1 MKNTDSVSKWGVGG
15 YCVAFPPY
23 LHLACDGIYIANQ
36 PSSIIFYQFLT
47 TIQVFAYYSVTLLN
61 FGRIINNM
69 LNNQY
74 IFYVDVSLILYADN
88 RCAKEL
94 GHGIS
99 LYLANNNNSIYLP
112 TGFWMNAL
120 DHNMLREDSHLESG
134 DLVRSSHSMQTN

>member
-1 MKNTDSVSKWGVGG
+1 
-15 YCVAFPPY
+15 
-23 LHLACDGIYIANQ
+23 
-36 PSSIIFYQFLT
+36 
-47 TIQVFAYYSVTLLN
+47 
-61 FGRIINNM
+61 M